1 MSPRASAGGLRVSRL
16 TPSAKLLTLAALAC
30 GLSGCALPAFIH
42 DKTIG
47 PISPA
52 GHVHSAT
59 VGEEF
64 NVTSEGIQTPG
75 GSEWWFRPYPRN
87 FLARVGRPQS
97 FWFAT
102 KGIHA
107 FFFGLSP
114 LVMRDSERGLELE
127 PVETQSLEPTKTTAR
142 EVLERLG
149 PPQLWLKRKSGSLMA
164 YRADKGEVIA
174 FWIGT
179 PPFVDIIPGANNL
192 SFRYLYRRTKPYK
205 TVLFFDAEDRLLG
218 VADNTAR
225 MRGDEPEVTE

>member
-1 MSPRASAGGLRVSRL
+1 VSPRTSAGRLRVSRL
-16 TPSAKLLTLAALAC
+16 TPAKLLVLAAASF
-30 GLSGCALPAFIH
+30 GLGGCALPAFIH

-64 NVTSEGIQTPG
+64 NVTVEGIQTKSG
-75 GSEWWFRPYPRN
+75 GEWWFRPYPRN
-87 FLARVGRPQS
+87 FMARVGRPQS

-114 LVMRDSERGLELE
+114 LVMRDSERGVERE
-127 PVETQSLEPTKTTAR
+127 PVITESLQPTKTSAK
-142 EVLERLG
+142 EVLARLG

-179 PPFVDIIPGANNL
+179 PPFIDIIPGANNL

-225 MRGDEPEVTE
+225 MRGDEPEVSE

>member
-1 MSPRASAGGLRVSRL
+1 MSRALAVLS
-16 TPSAKLLTLAALAC
+16 TLAL

-59 VGEEF
+59 IGEEF
-64 NVTSEGIQTPG
+64 VVTSEGVQTASS
-75 GSEWWFRPYPRN
+75 SEWWFRPYARG
-87 FLARVGRPQS
+87 FLQRIGRPQS

-114 LVMRDSERGLELE
+114 LVMRDSERGVELDPE
-127 PVETQSLEPTKTTAR
+127 LTKTLEPTRTTAK

-149 PPQLWLKRKSGSLMA
+149 PPQLWIKRKTGSLMA

-179 PPFVDIIPGANNL
+179 PPFVDIVPGANNL

-205 TVLFFDAEDRLLG
+205 TVLFFDGEDRLLG
-218 VADNTAR
+218 IADNTAR
-225 MRGDEPEVTE
+225 MRGDEPEVSE

>member
-1 MSPRASAGGLRVSRL
+1 MSRPTRSLFG
-16 TPSAKLLTLAALAC
+16 PPLLFWTLAV
-30 GLSGCALPAFIH
+30 LSLGGCALPAFIH
-42 DKTIG
+42 DKTVG

-52 GHVHSAT
+52 GHVHAAT

-64 NVTSEGIQTPG
+64 GVTQDGIQTTTAG
-75 GSEWWFRPYPRN
+75 EWWFRPYPRN
-87 FLARVGRPQS
+87 FLARIARPQS

-114 LVMRDSERGLELE
+114 LVMRDAIQGVELE
-127 PVETQSLEPTKTTAR
+127 PVETGALEPSKTTAK
-142 EVLERLG
+142 EALEALG
-149 PPQLWLKRKSGSLMA
+149 PPQLWIKRKQGSLMA
-164 YRADKGEVIA
+164 YRADKSEVIA

>member
-1 MSPRASAGGLRVSRL
+1 MSFLLARRFSGPRLALGI
-16 TPSAKLLTLAALAC
+16 AAL

-42 DKTIG
+42 DKMIG

-52 GHVHSAT
+52 GHVHTAT
-59 VGEEF
+59 LGEDF
-64 NVTSEGIQTPG
+64 VVTSEGIQTAG

-87 FLARVGRPQS
+87 FLARVGRPRS
-97 FWFAT
+97 FWFSF

-107 FFFGLSP
+107 FFYGLSP
-114 LVMRDSERGLELE
+114 LVMRDQNRGVELE
-127 PVETQSLEPTKTTAR
+127 PDAIAALEPTKTTAK

-149 PPQLWLKRKSGSLMA
+149 PPRLWLKRKQGSLMA
-164 YRADKGEVIA
+164 YRADKSEVIA

-192 SFRYLYRRTKPYK
+192 SFRYLYRRTRPFK
-205 TVLFFDAEDRLLG
+205 TVLFFDANDRLLG

-225 MRGDEPEVTE
+225 MRGDEPEVAE